1 MYLHGWASSAQ
12 SAKGAVLARS
22 FAASGVYLHLPS
34 LNRPSF
40 ERLTYSG
47 ALDAV
52 SETADAEPSARW
64 DVVGS
69 SMGGYLAAR
78 WAELHP
84 DRVHRLVL
92 LCPGFDLLDRLP
104 IVFRDDALLKKW
116 EREGSFRPG
125 YGPDGPDSRISWDFV
140 ADARRHPSRPRL
152 RHPTLILHG
161 LADDVI
167 PISSSRRAVAECASA
182 GLVEL
187 VELGDGH
194 DLVASSETI
203 GRLTKE
209 WLGLPPAR

>member
-22 FAASGVYLHLPS
+22 FAASGVHLHLPS

-40 ERLTYSG
+40 ERLTYTG

-52 SETADAEPSARW
+52 REAADAEPSARW

-69 SMGGYLAAR
+69 SMGGFIAAR

-84 DRVHRLVL
+84 ERVNRLVL
-92 LCPGFDLLDRLP
+92 LCPGFDLLERLP
-104 IVFRDDALLKKW
+104 IVFRDDALLDKW
-116 EREGSFRPG
+116 ERQGSFEPG
-125 YGPDGPDSRISWDFV
+125 YGPDGPRSRVSWDFV
-140 ADARRHPSRPRL
+140 ADARRHPGRPRL

-161 LADDVI
+161 VADDVI
-167 PISSSRRAVAECASA
+167 PIGSSRRAVAECESA
-182 GLVEL
+182 ELIQLVEL
-187 VELGDGH
+187 DDGH

-203 GRLTKE
+203 VRMTRD
-209 WLGLPPAR
+209 WLQLPPAR